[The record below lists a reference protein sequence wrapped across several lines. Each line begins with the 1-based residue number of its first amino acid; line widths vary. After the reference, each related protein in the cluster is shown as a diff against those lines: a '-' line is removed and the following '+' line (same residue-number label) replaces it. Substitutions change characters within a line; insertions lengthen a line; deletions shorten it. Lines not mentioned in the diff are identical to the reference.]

1 MALLVFFLS
10 ALFFVLLYNVFRPAV
25 SPLRHLPGPFWA
37 RFTRFWLLS
46 KVWDGR
52 MHLLNIKLHQ
62 QHGPIVRIAPNEY
75 SIDDPESVQLI
86 YGARGAFPKVSSPS

>member
-1 MALLVFFLS
+1 
-10 ALFFVLLYNVFRPAV
+10 
-25 SPLRHLPGPFWA
+25 
-37 RFTRFWLLS
+37 
-46 KVWDGR
+46 